1 MTSFQ
6 PFFVRSGCRRLA
18 ALLLLVGGGLTLG
31 CNRLPE
37 GEAIAEVNEPAYEE
51 GKRLLKQ
58 GREQAALAEFTRV
71 IQSRRDGAP
80 ESHLEVGLLYQLEIK
95 DPIAAIYHFRRY
107 LELKPNSA
115 QADLVRQRIDAAT
128 RDFARTLPAQPLE
141 NQALRNDLLER
152 VELLQRENTRLKDE
166 LTQLYGS
173 RATSQGTVANL
184 TVGGANPASPA
195 ATTSPASSPL
205 SRVALTDEARQTPS
219 RPQLAESAPAPP
231 PTGTADPTRIHTVV
245 KGDTLYALARRYYQ
259 DPGRARDIYA
269 ANRNK
274 MRSQNDLQVGMTLV
288 IPR

>member
-1 MTSFQ
+1 MILGVGV
-6 PFFVRSGCRRLA
+6 FVALTGCS
-18 ALLLLVGGGLTLG
+18 
-31 CNRLPE
+31 RLPE

-58 GREQAALAEFTRV
+58 GREQAALAEFTKV

-95 DPIAAIYHFRRY
+95 DPIAAIYHFRRF
-107 LELKPNSA
+107 LELKPNSP
-115 QADLVRQRIDAAT
+115 QANLVRQRIDAAT

-152 VELLQRENTRLKDE
+152 VESLQLENTRLKDE

-173 RATSQGTVANL
+173 RATSRGTVANL
-184 TVGGANPASPA
+184 TVGEPTPPPSPA
-195 ATTSPASSPL
+195 ARPALTTSPI
-205 SRVALTDEARQTPS
+205 SRVPADDTARQAPS
-219 RPQLAESAPAPP
+219 RPDPSATTVPA
-231 PTGTADPTRIHTVV
+231 GTAEPTRIHTVV
-245 KGDTLYALARRYYQ
+245 RGDTLYGLARRYFQ
-259 DPGRARDIYA
+259 DPSRARDIYA

-274 MRSQNDLQVGMTLV
+274 MRSQNDLQVGMELV

>member
-1 MTSFQ
+1 MLVALIF
-6 PFFVRSGCRRLA
+6 SGGS
-18 ALLLLVGGGLTLG
+18 VG

-37 GEAIAEVNEPAYEE
+37 GETIAEVNEPAYEE

-58 GREQAALAEFTRV
+58 GREQAALAEFTRL

-80 ESHLEVGLLYQLEIK
+80 ESHLEVGLINHQEIK

-107 LELKPNSA
+107 LKLKPNA
-115 QADLVRQRIDAAT
+115 PQADLVRQRIDAAT

-173 RATSQGTVANL
+173 RATSRGTVANL
-184 TVGGANPASPA
+184 TLGDPIATTNPASA
-195 ATTSPASSPL
+195 
-205 SRVALTDEARQTPS
+205 S
-219 RPQLAESAPAPP
+219 RPPPSAVSRAPLPEPETRPVARPQRPDPA
-231 PTGTADPTRIHTVV
+231 TRGTAEPTRVHTVV
-245 KGDTLYALARRYYQ
+245 KGDTLYRLARQYYQ
-259 DPGRARDIYA
+259 DPARATDIFE

-274 MRSQNDLQVGMTLV
+274 LRSRDDLQVGMTLV